1 MIEMEEKKIEI
12 INMVHMEMKITRKK
26 KLNLILLSLKIQKI
40 NCFFQIM
47 NIMILIRLIGLE
59 TLPTQTLPNLM
70 G

>member
-40 NCFFQIM
+40 NCFFS
-47 NIMILIRLIGLE
+47 NHE
-59 TLPTQTLPNLM
+59 YYDFD
-70 G
+70 